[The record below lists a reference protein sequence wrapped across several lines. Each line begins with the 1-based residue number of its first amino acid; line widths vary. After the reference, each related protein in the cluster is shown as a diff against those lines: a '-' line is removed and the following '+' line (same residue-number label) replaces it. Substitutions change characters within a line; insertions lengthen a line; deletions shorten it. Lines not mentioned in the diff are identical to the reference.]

1 MNHLNVK
8 RAFLLISFCCSVY
21 NGFSQSEIRGKVFDR
36 QTNRPL
42 RGVSIGLISSKRGTL
57 TDTTGY
63 FNFYLPRAK
72 KTDTLIFSSVGF
84 LPLKITVAEARL
96 LSQFH
101 LTEAY
106 RDMKGVTV
114 KAFSNRSSTGSI
126 YESAA
131 FFRGW
136 NYEKTGGEI
145 GRIITLPETE
155 YKLEKVKFKINN
167 TCDSCL
173 FQLHIRS
180 VLYNLPGNDLLT
192 DSISLL
198 INHQMVWSNVR
209 MPEFDLSEYNIVLQ
223 GKQIF
228 VGVEVKGC
236 VQPSLSPCSL
246 SFVGTDKGGFVFK
259 QNKKADWQQSVGD
272 YDIYEKVEFSF

>member
-1 MNHLNVK
+1 MYHLKVK
-8 RAFLLISFCCSVY
+8 QSFLLIIFFCSFQSA
-21 NGFSQSEIRGKVFDR
+21 FAQSEIRGKVFDR
-36 QTNRPL
+36 QTNKPL
-42 RGVSIGLISSKRGTL
+42 RGVSIGLVSSKRGTL
-57 TDTTGY
+57 TDTSGY

-72 KTDTLIFSSVGF
+72 KTDTLLFSSVGF
-84 LPLKITVAEARL
+84 LPLKITVAEARS
-96 LSQFH
+96 LSQFY

-136 NYEKTGGEI
+136 NYENTGGEI
-145 GRIITLPETE
+145 GRIINLPQTE

-173 FQLHIRS
+173 FQLHIRN

-198 INHQMVWSNVR
+198 INHQMVWSNAR

-236 VQPSLSPCSL
+236 VQPTILPCSL